1 MLFVRHEVIMNYRLM
16 LEKTVD
22 LLINVAVAS
31 VAVSIFEEKWYGFI
45 LALIAY
51 TVAMLISSR
60 IGDTP

>member
-1 MLFVRHEVIMNYRLM
+1 MNYRLM